1 MRMAALLGANALMLV
16 AGIGMLPL
24 LGVARS
30 WRLLLFRSG
39 LGYLCGILLVGIVS
53 AHLALVHVSFGW
65 IGLGSLAGLS
75 LGFCIWRLNGTER
88 PGWRRPDW
96 IDAAGFAAL
105 VALILDYGRAFRVAP
120 LNRYDAWAI
129 WALKGHALYAFGWA
143 DPVVFAGASY
153 RFANLDY
160 PLLIP
165 SVEAVDFRAMGAFDT
180 RLLHVQFLLFLVAAL
195 LALFALLRDRVPSL
209 VLWLS
214 LFALALA
221 PAVFDQLLT
230 AYADLPLALVF
241 GVGVAAAGRWVIT
254 NERWPLVLATF
265 CFAGALL
272 TKNEGS
278 LFVLAVFLGLLAA
291 AHTRWRALAVAASAD
306 ILLLLPW
313 RIYVHSHHL
322 RDINYSLGDSFD
334 YGHVHSRLGVGPIA
348 FRALAGQMLDPQQ
361 WGLLMLIFAALLAV
375 ALLAGLRALP
385 LFALVWTF
393 VAWLGLSW
401 IYVISHF
408 EYSSYLDSTKDRIV
422 SSIVVGSAA
431 LVPLLAA
438 ESWVRLSARGR
449 ARARSG
455 DGSIP

>member
-1 MRMAALLGANALMLV
+1 MRMASLLGANALMLA
-16 AGIGMLPL
+16 AGLGMLPL

-30 WRLLLFRSG
+30 WRLLVFRCG
-39 LGYLCGILLVGIVS
+39 LAYLCGILLVGIVS

-65 IGLGSLAGLS
+65 IGLGLLAALS
-75 LGFCIWRLNGTER
+75 LGFCVWRLNGTER
-88 PGWRRPDW
+88 PSWRRPDW
-96 IDAAGFAAL
+96 VDVAGFAAL
-105 VALILDYGRAFRVAP
+105 VALMIDYGRAFRVAA

-129 WALKGHALYAFGWA
+129 WALKGHALYALGWA

-160 PLLIP
+160 PLLLP
-165 SVEAVDFRAMGAFDT
+165 SLEAVDFRAMGVFDT
-180 RLLHVQFLLFLVAAL
+180 RLLHVQFMLVLLATV
-195 LALFALLRDRVPSL
+195 LALFGLLRDRVPSL

-241 GVGVAAAGRWVIT
+241 GVGTGAAGRWVIT
-254 NERWPLVLATF
+254 NERWALALAAF
-265 CFAGALL
+265 CFAGTLL

-291 AHTRWRALAVAASAD
+291 AHGRWRALAVAAGMD
-306 ILLLLPW
+306 VVLLLPW

-322 RDINYSLGDSFD
+322 RDVNYSLGDSFD
-334 YGHVHSRLGVGPIA
+334 YEHVHSRLGVGPIA
-348 FRALAGQMLDPQQ
+348 FRTLAAQMLDPAH
-361 WGLLMLIFAALLAV
+361 WGLLMPIFVALLVA

-385 LFALVWTF
+385 LFALVWTV

-408 EYSSYLDSTKDRIV
+408 EYSSYLDSTKERV
-422 SSIVVGSAA
+422 VASIVVGSGA

-438 ESWVRLSARGR
+438 ESWTRLSVRGR
-449 ARARSG
+449 DRARIG
-455 DGSIP
+455 DG